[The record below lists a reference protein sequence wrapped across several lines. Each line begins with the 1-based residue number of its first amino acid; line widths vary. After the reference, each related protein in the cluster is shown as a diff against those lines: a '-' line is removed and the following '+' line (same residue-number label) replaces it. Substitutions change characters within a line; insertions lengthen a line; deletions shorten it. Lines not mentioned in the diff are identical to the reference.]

1 MNDDRR
7 WDVVALGE
15 AMVEF
20 NQSRPEA
27 PQHFVQGYGGDT
39 SNAIVAAAR
48 QGARCAYL
56 TRLGDDAFGRLLL
69 QLWQHEGVNTDGVVV
84 EAGAST
90 GLYFVTHGPAGHEF
104 SYARAGSA
112 ASRMRP
118 DQLPESVIANAR
130 FLQVSGIS
138 QAISQS
144 ATDTV
149 FHAMAVARQHGT
161 QIAYD
166 PNVRERLWPRERARA
181 IIVATLAQCDWFMPS
196 LEDGRWLSG
205 ETTPEAVLA
214 WCHRQ
219 GAHQVVLKMGG
230 DGVWL
235 SRTGQ
240 APQHWPAHP
249 VNVVDATGA
258 GDCFDGAFLAR
269 LAQGDAPAQ
278 AIRYAN
284 AAAALTTQGFGAVA
298 PLPKPEAVRQLLAV
312 V

>member
-27 PQHFVQGYGGDT
+27 PHLFVQGYGGDT

-69 QLWQHEGVNTDGVVV
+69 QLWQQEGVSTEGVVV

-118 DQLPESVIANAR
+118 DQLPEAVIADAR

-138 QAISQS
+138 QAISPS

-149 FHAMAVARQHGT
+149 FHAIAVARQQGT

-214 WCHRQ
+214 WCHRH
-219 GAHQVVLKMGG
+219 GARQVVLKMGG

-235 SRTGQ
+235 SV
-240 APQHWPAHP
+240 ADDHPQHWPAHP
-249 VNVVDATGA
+249 VHVVDATGA

-298 PLPKPEAVRQLLAV
+298 PLPRPDAVRQLLALG
-312 V
+312 